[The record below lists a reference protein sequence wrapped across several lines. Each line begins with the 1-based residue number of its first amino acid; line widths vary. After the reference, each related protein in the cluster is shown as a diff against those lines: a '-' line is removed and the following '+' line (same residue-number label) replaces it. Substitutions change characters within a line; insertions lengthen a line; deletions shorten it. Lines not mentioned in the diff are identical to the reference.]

1 MPLLFPAIL
10 FSTLSAEAG
19 ATSHSGASLPASA
32 SQSDAQRAARV
43 SLPPLPLVPGWS
55 FWLRLP
61 TGWASSG
68 GGWLVEPSRP
78 LPRSFCLREIYA
90 QLAELPTLDRVGRFA
105 HIDLAMPG
113 LSAGPELLRLAPD
126 PPREDYLRAQELT
139 PGWSLWYAPGGNRI
153 ALGVATG
160 TRFLLAE
167 QSDTVVDLITS
178 EARLAV
184 FLP

>member
-1 MPLLFPAIL
+1 MQFLSTALL
-10 FSTLSAEAG
+10 FSTLSAEAV
-19 ATSHSGASLPASA
+19 AMTHSSA
-32 SQSDAQRAARV
+32 STAGAPHGDAQRAPRV
-43 SLPPLPLVPGWS
+43 SLPALPLVPSWS
-55 FWLRLP
+55 AWLRLP
-61 TGWASSG
+61 MGWVSSE
-68 GGWLVEPSRP
+68 GGWLVEPARP
-78 LPRSFCLREIYA
+78 LPRSFCLREVYA

-105 HIDLAMPG
+105 HIDLVMPG
-113 LSAGPELLRLAPD
+113 LSAGPELIRLAPE

-167 QSDTVVDLITS
+167 QSDTVVDLLTS